1 MKSQIVT
8 SRWGGLRRAAPSA
21 FTEQGVAM
29 LLSVLHSK
37 RAIGVNIESMHAF
50 TPLRQMIA
58 SNAQLV
64 RKLDPLNKKK

>member
-1 MKSQIVT
+1 
-8 SRWGGLRRAAPSA
+8 
-21 FTEQGVAM
+21 M